1 MQAQQKGCKIEIQ
14 HAVTADCAMTAGV
27 IVVVLSLSGFSRGFP
42 DIVGS
47 PAGLYVERLNLL
59 SCPWGLAQEFK
70 AGVYARI
77 IREAFNIDA
86 ATQFIPAIFFFQPG
100 KHHFQRHSM

>member
-1 MQAQQKGCKIEIQ
+1 MQAQQNGCKIEIQ
-14 HAVTADCAMTAGV
+14 HAVTAESARIIGA
-27 IVVVLSLSGFSRGFP
+27 IVLVQTVSGFRGGFP
-42 DIVGS
+42 DIAGR

-77 IREAFNIDA
+77 ISEAFNIDA